1 MIQKP
6 IAQQLLCAAFS
17 LWLCAIPA
25 ASAAASADLP
35 RSSVYQLDVGLTDQD
50 GQASRWRD
58 GVNPVGGPRIV
69 GMFYSRCDYVC
80 PMLFEAVKNIEA
92 SLPAPARDR
101 MQVGLITLDPAR
113 DDTAALKKTA
123 LQRAGDPA
131 RWHLYR
137 TQAADVRK
145 LAGVLGVQYRQ
156 LSNGEFNHS
165 TLMILLDSQGVE
177 LARTEQIAKID
188 PIFVKA
194 VIKASARP

>member
-1 MIQKP
+1 MNPKP
-6 IAQQLLCAAFS
+6 RYHRMLCAVFT

-25 ASAAASADLP
+25 ASPAASADLP
-35 RSSVYQLDVGLTDQD
+35 RSSVYQLDASLTDQD
-50 GQASRWRD
+50 GIASHWRD
-58 GVNPVGGPRIV
+58 GANPPAGPRIV

-80 PMLFEAVKNIEA
+80 PMLFEAVKSIEA
-92 SLPAPARDR
+92 SLPVEARQHL
-101 MQVGLITLDPAR
+101 QVGLITLDPAR

-137 TQAADVRK
+137 THTTDVRE

-165 TLMILLDSQGVE
+165 TLMILLDGQGIE
-177 LARTEQIAKID
+177 LARTEQIAKPD
-188 PIFVKA
+188 ARFLQAVRKA
-194 VIKASARP
+194 TAQP

>member
-1 MIQKP
+1 MNQKT
-6 IAQQLLCAAFS
+6 IYQHLLCMALT
-17 LWLCAIPA
+17 LWLSLGP
-25 ASAAASADLP
+25 ASAQELP
-35 RSSVYQLDVGLTDQD
+35 RSSLYQLDVGLTDQD

-58 GVNPVGGPRIV
+58 GASPAGGPRIV

-92 SLPAPARDR
+92 SLPVQARQHL
-101 MQVGLITLDPAR
+101 QVGLITLDPAR

-123 LQRAGDPA
+123 AQRGGDPA

-165 TLMILLDSQGVE
+165 TLMILLDSQGTE
-177 LARTEQIAKID
+177 LARTESIAKID
-188 PIFVKA
+188 PAFLKA
-194 VIKASARP
+194 VQKATLQP